1 MISNQQSDNG
11 QKENIKNL
19 GAKRARKMDTESNNG
34 TVSDILYP
42 ECHLNSPIVK
52 GKIAQLHTIMSL
64 PQPYDMDDDSI
75 LVITR
80 QKIKLNKLDKRQR
93 SIRRLK
99 LILTEKVNDLGKY
112 TFIRYPEMSKEM
124 FKLYIPGIN
133 SKVTELLLKADRTY
147 SQMTDGLRDL
157 WINVLSK
164 LASKNDGSNYD
175 LNEEINNISKVHTTY
190 KSDKWYNPFK
200 TWFTIKYDMRRL
212 QKARNEITFN
222 VGKDYNL
229 LEDQKNF
236 LLIHPELVLILDKQN
251 YNGYLITPELVLM
264 YCDVVEGR
272 WNISACAKL
281 DPKLQ
286 SMYQKGNNLWEVID
300 KLFPIMGEKTFDVI
314 SLLEP
319 LALSLIQTHDPV
331 KQLRGAFLNHV
342 LSEMELIFES
352 GESIREF
359 LSVDYIDKI
368 LDIFNESTI
377 DEIAEIFSFF
387 RTFGHPPLEASIAAE
402 KVRKYMYIEKQL
414 KFDTVNKCHAIFC
427 TIIINGYR
435 ERHGGQWPPVTLP
448 DHAHEFI
455 INAYGSNSA
464 ISYENAVDYY
474 QSFIGIKFNKFIE
487 PQLDEDLTIY
497 MKDKALSPKK
507 SNWDTVYPA
516 SNLLYRTNASNES
529 RRLVEVFI
537 ADSKFDPHQILD
549 YVESGD
555 WLDDPEFNISYS
567 LKEKEIKQE
576 GRLFAKMTYKMRAT
590 QVLSETLLANNIGKF
605 FQENGM
611 VKGEIE
617 LLKRL
622 TTISI
627 SGVPRYNEVYNNSK
641 SHTDDLKTYN
651 KISNLNLSSNQKSKK
666 FEFKSTDIYNDGY
679 ETVSCFLTT
688 DLKKYC
694 LNWRYEST
702 ALFGETCNQ
711 IFGLNKLF
719 NWLHPRLEGSTIY
732 VGDPYCPPSDKE
744 HISLEDH
751 PDSGF
756 YVHNPRGGIEGFC
769 QKLWTLIS
777 ISAIHLA
784 AVRIG
789 VRVTAMVQGD
799 NQAIAV
805 TTRVPNNYDYRIKK
819 EIVYKDV
826 VRFFDSLREVMD
838 DLGHELKLNET
849 IISSKM
855 FIYSKRIYYDGRI
868 LPQALKALSRCVF
881 WSETVIDETR
891 SASSNLATSFAKAI
905 ENGYS
910 PVLGYACSI
919 FKNIQQ
925 LYIALGMN
933 INPTITQN
941 IKDQYFKNSN
951 WMQYASLIP
960 ASVGGFNYMAMSR
973 CFVRNIGDPSVA
985 ALADIKRFIKANLL
999 DRSVLYRI
1007 MNQEP
1012 GESSFLDWAS
1022 DPYSCNLPQS
1032 QNITTMIKNITARNV
1047 LQDSPNPLLS
1057 GLFTNTMIEEDE
1069 ELAEFLMDR
1078 KVILP
1083 RVAHDILDNS
1093 LTGIRNAIAGMLDT
1107 TKSLI
1112 RVGINRGGL
1121 TYSLLRKISN
1131 YDLVQYETL
1140 SRTLRLIVSD
1150 KIRYED
1156 MCSVDL
1162 AIALRQK
1169 MWIHLSGGRMI
1180 SGLETPDPLELLSGV
1195 VITGSE
1201 HCKICYSSDGT
1212 NPYTWMYLPGNIK
1225 IGSAETG
1232 VSSLRVP
1239 YFGSVTDERS
1249 EAQLGYIKNLSK
1261 PAKAAIRIAMI
1272 YTWAFGNDEISWM
1285 EASQIAQTRANFTL
1299 DSLKILTP
1307 VATSTNLSHRLKDTA
1322 TQMKFSSTSLIRV
1335 SRFIT
1340 MSNDNMS
1347 IKEANETKDTNLI
1360 YQQIMLTGL
1369 SVFEYLFRL
1378 KETTGHNP
1386 IVMHLHIEDECC
1398 IKESFNDEHI
1408 NPESTLELIR
1418 YPESNEFIY
1427 DKDPLKDVDLSKLMV
1442 IKDHSYTIDM
1452 NYWDDTDIIHAISIC
1467 TAITIA
1473 DTMSQLDRD
1482 NLKEIIVIANDDDI
1496 NSLITEFL
1504 TLDILVF
1511 LKTFGGLLVN
1521 QFAYTLY
1528 SLKIEG
1534 RDLIW
1539 DYIMRTLRDT
1549 SHSILKVLS
1558 NALSHPKVFK
1568 RFWDCGVLNP
1578 IYGPNTASQDQIKLA
1593 LSICEYALDLFMREW
1608 LNGVSLEIYICD
1620 SDMEVANDRKQAFIS
1635 RHLSFVCCLAEIAS
1649 FGPNLLNLTYLER
1662 LDLLKQYLELNIK
1675 EDPTLKYVQISGL
1688 LIKSF
1693 PSTVTYVRKTAI
1705 KYLRIRGIS
1714 PPEVIDDWDP
1724 IEDEN
1729 MLDNIVKTI
1738 NDNCNK
1744 DNKGNKINNFWG
1756 LALKNYQVLKIR
1768 SITSDSDDNDRLDAS
1783 TSGLTLPQGGNYLS
1797 HQLRLFGINS
1807 TSCLKALELSQILMK
1822 EVNKDKDR
1830 LFLGEGAGAML
1841 ACYDATLGPAIN
1853 YYNSG
1858 LNITDV
1864 IGQRE
1869 LKIFPSEVSLVGKKL
1884 GNVTQILN
1892 RVKVL
1897 FNGNPNSTWIG
1908 NMECESLIWS
1918 ELNDKSIG
1926 LVHCDM
1932 EGAIGKSEE
1941 TVLHEHYSVI
1951 RITYLIGDDDVV
1963 LVSKIIPTI
1972 TPNWSRILYLY
1983 KLYWKDVSIISLKT
1997 SNPASTE
2004 LYLISKDAY
2013 CTIME
2018 PSEVVLSKLK
2028 RLSLLEENN
2037 LLKWIILSKKRNNEW
2052 LHHEI
2057 KEGERDYGVMRP
2069 YHMALQI
2076 FGFQI
2081 NLNHLA
2087 KEFLSTPDLTNINN
2101 IIQSFQRTIKD
2112 VLFEWINITHDD
2124 KRHKLGGRYNIFP
2137 LKNKGKLRL
2146 LSRRL
2151 VLSWISLSLST
2162 RLLTGR
2168 FPDEKFEHRAQT
2180 GYVSLADTDLES
2192 LKLLSK
2198 NIIKNYRECIGS
2210 ISYWFLTKEVKIL
2223 MKLIGGA
2230 KLLGIPRQYKE
2241 PEEQL
2246 LENYNQ
2252 HDEFDID

>member
-1 MISNQQSDNG
+1 MDN
-11 QKENIKNL
+11 
-19 GAKRARKMDTESNNG
+19 ESNSG
-34 TVSDILYP
+34 TTSDILYP

-80 QKIKLNKLDKRQR
+80 QKIRLNKLDKRQR
-93 SIRRLK
+93 SIRK
-99 LILTEKVNDLGKY
+99 LRSVLIERVRDLGKY
-112 TFIRYPEMSKEM
+112 NFIRYPEMSNEM
-124 FKLYIPGIN
+124 FQLCIPGIN
-133 SKVTELLLKADRTY
+133 NRINELLTKAHRTY
-147 SQMTDGLRDL
+147 NQMTDGLRNL
-157 WINVLSK
+157 WVTILSK
-164 LASKNDGSNYD
+164 LASRNDGNNYD
-175 LNEEINNISKVHTTY
+175 IKEDISNISSVHTIY
-190 KSDKWYNPFK
+190 QSDRWYNPFK

-212 QKARNEITFN
+212 QKARGEITCSKY
-222 VGKDYNL
+222 KDYNL
-229 LEDQKNF
+229 LEDQKNI
-236 LLIHPELVLILDKQN
+236 LMIHTELVLILDKQN
-251 YNGYLITPELVLM
+251 YKGYIMTPELVLM

-272 WNISACAKL
+272 WNISSCAKL
-281 DPKLQ
+281 DPKLYP
-286 SMYQKGNNLWEVID
+286 MYHKGNSLWEIID
-300 KLFPIMGEKTFDVI
+300 RLFPILGEKTFDII

-319 LALSLIQTHDPV
+319 LALSLIQTYDPV

-342 LSEMELIFES
+342 LSEME
-352 GESIREF
+352 SILEIKCEIEGI
-359 LSVDYIDKI
+359 SEVDYIDKI
-368 LDIFNESTI
+368 LDIFKESTI

-402 KVRKYMYIEKQL
+402 KVRKYMYAEKCL
-414 KFDTVNKCHAIFC
+414 KFDTINKCHAIFC

-435 ERHGGQWPPVTLP
+435 ERHGGQWPPITLP
-448 DHAHEFI
+448 SHAHEFI

-474 QSFIGIKFNKFIE
+474 KSFIGIKFNKFIE

-507 SNWDTVYPA
+507 SNWDTVYPS
-516 SNLLYRTNASNES
+516 SNLLYRTNTSHDS

-537 ADSKFDPHQILD
+537 ADSKFDPHQVLE

-555 WLDDPEFNISYS
+555 WLHDSEFNISYS

-576 GRLFAKMTYKMRAT
+576 GRLFAKMTYKMRAA

-622 TTISI
+622 TTISM
-627 SGVPRYNEVYNNSK
+627 SGVPRYNEVYNNPK
-641 SHTDDLKTYN
+641 SYTDELKTYN
-651 KISNLNLSSNQKSKK
+651 TISNSNLSSNKEFKK
-666 FEFKSTDIYNDGY
+666 FEFKSTDVYSDGY

-702 ALFGETCNQ
+702 ALFGDTCNQ
-711 IFGLNKLF
+711 IFGLKELF
-719 NWLHPRLEGSTIY
+719 NWLHPRLEKSTIY
-732 VGDPYCPPSDKE
+732 VGDPYCPPLDAE
-744 HISLEDH
+744 HLPLDDH
-751 PDSGF
+751 SDSGF
-756 YVHNPRGGIEGFC
+756 YVHNPKGGIEGFC

-777 ISAIHLA
+777 ISAIHLS
-784 AVRIG
+784 AVKIG

-805 TTRVPNNYDYRIKK
+805 TTRVPNNYDYKTKK

-881 WSETVIDETR
+881 WSETIIDETR

-910 PVLGYACSI
+910 PVLGYVCSI

-941 IKDQYFKNSN
+941 IKDQYFRNTH
-951 WMQYASLIP
+951 WMKYASLIP
-960 ASVGGFNYMAMSR
+960 ASIGGFNYMAMSR
-973 CFVRNIGDPSVA
+973 CFVRNIGDPTVA

-999 DRSVLYRI
+999 DRGVLYRI

-1057 GLFTNTMIEEDE
+1057 GLFTSTMMEEDE

-1078 KVILP
+1078 RIILP

-1093 LTGIRNAIAGMLDT
+1093 LTGVRNAIAGMLDT

-1112 RVGINRGGL
+1112 RVGISRGGL
-1121 TYSLLRKISN
+1121 TYSLLRRISN

-1140 SRTLRLIVSD
+1140 SKTLRLIVSD
-1150 KIRYED
+1150 KIKYED

-1162 AIALRQK
+1162 AISLRQK
-1169 MWIHLSGGRMI
+1169 MWMHLSGGRI
-1180 SGLETPDPLELLSGV
+1180 INGLETPDPLELLSGII
-1195 VITGSE
+1195 ITGSE
-1201 HCKICYSSDGT
+1201 HCRICYSTEGES
-1212 NPYTWMYLPGNIK
+1212 PYTWMYLPGNLSIE
-1225 IGSAETG
+1225 SAEKG
-1232 VSSLRVP
+1232 IASLRVP
-1239 YFGSVTDERS
+1239 YFGSITDERS

-1261 PAKAAIRIAMI
+1261 PARAAIRIAMI
-1272 YTWAFGNDEISWM
+1272 YTWAFGNDEVSWM

-1307 VATSTNLSHRLKDTA
+1307 VTTSTNLSHRLKDTA

-1340 MSNDNMS
+1340 ISNDNMS

-1360 YQQIMLTGL
+1360 YQQVMLTGL
-1369 SVFEYLFRL
+1369 SIFEYLFRL
-1378 KETTGHNP
+1378 EESTGHNP
-1386 IVMHLHIEDECC
+1386 MVIHLHIEDKCC
-1398 IKESFNDEHI
+1398 VKESYNEDHI
-1408 NPESTLELIR
+1408 NPESTLELIK

-1427 DKDPLKDVDLSKLMV
+1427 DSDPLKDVDLSKLM
-1442 IKDHSYTIDM
+1442 IIRDHSYTIDM
-1452 NYWDDTDIIHAISIC
+1452 NYWDDIDIIHAISIC

-1482 NLKEIIVIANDDDI
+1482 NLKELIVIANDDDI

-1504 TLDILVF
+1504 TLDIMVF

-1528 SLKIEG
+1528 GLKIEG
-1534 RDLIW
+1534 RDPIW
-1539 DYIMRTLRDT
+1539 DYITRTLKDT
-1549 SHSILKVLS
+1549 SHSVLKVLS

-1568 RFWDCGVLNP
+1568 KFWDYGVLNP

-1593 LSICEYALDLFMREW
+1593 LSICEYSLDLFMREW
-1608 LNGVSLEIYICD
+1608 LNGASLEIYICD
-1620 SDMEVANDRKQAFIS
+1620 SDMEIANDRRQAFIS
-1635 RHLSFVCCLAEIAS
+1635 RHLAFVCCLAEVAS
-1649 FGPNLLNLTYLER
+1649 YGPNLLGMTYLER
-1662 LDLLKQYLELNIK
+1662 LDELKQYLDLNIR

-1705 KYLRIRGIS
+1705 KYLRIRGID
-1714 PPEVIDDWDP
+1714 PPSVLEDWDP

-1729 MLDNIVKTI
+1729 ILDNIVKTV
-1738 NDNCNK
+1738 NDNCN
-1744 DNKGNKINNFWG
+1744 DNQKISKNNYFWG
-1756 LALKNYQVLKIR
+1756 LAFKNYQIVRIR
-1768 SITSDSDDNDRLDAS
+1768 SITSDSKIDEAS
-1783 TSGLTLPQGGNYLS
+1783 VNTTHGLTLPEGGNYIS
-1797 HQLRLFGINS
+1797 HQLRLFGVNS
-1807 TSCLKALELSQILMK
+1807 TSCLKALELSQILMR
-1822 EVNKDKDR
+1822 EVKKDKDR

-1941 TVLHEHYSVI
+1941 TVLHEHYSII
-1951 RITYLIGDDDVV
+1951 RITYLVGDDDVV

-1972 TPNWSRILYLY
+1972 TPNWSKILYLY
-1983 KLYWKDVSIISLKT
+1983 RLYWKDVRVISLKT

-2013 CTIME
+2013 CTVME
-2018 PSEVVLSKLK
+2018 PSNLILSKLK
-2028 RLSLLEENN
+2028 RISSIEENN
-2037 LLKWIILSKKRNNEW
+2037 LLKWIILSKRKNNEW
-2052 LHHEI
+2052 LQHEI

-2069 YHMALQI
+2069 YHTALQI

-2087 KEFLSTPDLTNINN
+2087 KEFLSTPDLTNINVV
-2101 IIQSFQRTIKD
+2101 IQSFIRTIKD
-2112 VLFEWINITHDD
+2112 VIFEWINVTHDN
-2124 KRHKLGGRYNIFP
+2124 KRRKLGGKYNLFP
-2137 LKNKGKLRL
+2137 LKNKGKLKL
-2146 LSRRL
+2146 ISRRL

-2168 FPDEKFEHRAQT
+2168 FPDEKFESRAQT

-2192 LKLLSK
+2192 LQLLSK
-2198 NIIKNYRECIGS
+2198 SLIKDYKEHIGL
-2210 ISYWFLTKEVKIL
+2210 ISYWFLTKEIKIL
-2223 MKLIGGA
+2223 MKLIGGV
-2230 KLLGIPRQYKE
+2230 KLLGIPKQYKE
-2241 PEEQL
+2241 LDHSLSQ
-2246 LENYNQ
+2246 NYEYD
-2252 HDEFDID
+2252 DEFDID

>member
-1 MISNQQSDNG
+1 MEFETQN
-11 QKENIKNL
+11 
-19 GAKRARKMDTESNNG
+19 RT
-34 TVSDILYP
+34 TSDILYP

-64 PQPYDMDDDSI
+64 PQPYDMDDSSI
-75 LVITR
+75 LNITR
-80 QKIKLNKLDKRQR
+80 HKLKLNKLDKRQR
-93 SIRRLK
+93 SIRK
-99 LILTEKVNDLGKY
+99 LRPILIEKVADLGKY
-112 TFIRYPEMSKEM
+112 TFIRYPDMSYDM
-124 FKLYIPGIN
+124 FHLHIPGI
-133 SKVTELLLKADRTY
+133 TTRLDDLLGRAQKTY
-147 SQMTDGLRDL
+147 NGMTDGLRNL

-164 LASKNDGSNYD
+164 LASTNDRCTYD
-175 LNEEINNISKVHTTY
+175 INEDISNISNVHTVY
-190 KSDKWYNPFK
+190 QSDRWFGPFK

-212 QKARNEITFN
+212 QKGKNEILCSN
-222 VGKDYNL
+222 QKDYNL
-229 LEDQKNF
+229 LEDLKNI
-236 LLIHPELVLILDKQN
+236 LVIHSEFVLVLDKQRHR
-251 YNGYLITPELVLM
+251 GYMLTPELVLM
-264 YCDVVEGR
+264 YCDVIEGR
-272 WNISACAKL
+272 WNISSCAKL
-281 DPKLQ
+281 DPKLY
-286 SMYQKGNNLWEVID
+286 SMHIKGNSLWDVID
-300 KLFPIMGEKTFDVI
+300 GLFPILGEKIFDII

-319 LALSLIQTHDPV
+319 LALSLIQTYDPV

-342 LSEMELIFES
+342 LAEMES
-352 GESIREF
+352 V
-359 LSVDYIDKI
+359 LSTKQNTDETNNIDYIDRI
-368 LDIFNESTI
+368 LDVFKGSTI

-402 KVRKYMYIEKQL
+402 KVRKYMYAEKSL
-414 KFDTVNKCHAIFC
+414 NFDTINKCHAVFC

-435 ERHGGQWPPVTLP
+435 ERHGGQWPPVVLP
-448 DHAHEFI
+448 AHAHEFI
-455 INAYGSNSA
+455 RNAYGTNSA
-464 ISYENAVDYY
+464 LSYENAVDYY
-474 QSFIGIKFNKFIE
+474 QSFIGIKFTQFIE

-516 SNLLYRTNASNES
+516 ANLLYRISSSCES
-529 RRLVEVFI
+529 RRLVEVFV
-537 ADSKFDPHQILD
+537 ADKKFDPHQVLE
-549 YVESGD
+549 YVESGY
-555 WLDDPEFNISYS
+555 WLEDPEFNISYS

-576 GRLFAKMTYKMRAT
+576 GRLFAKMTYKMRAA
-590 QVLSETLLANNIGKF
+590 QVLAETLLANNIGKF

-622 TTISI
+622 TTISM
-627 SGVPRYNEVYNNSK
+627 SGVPRHNEIYNNSK
-641 SHTDDLKTYN
+641 SYSDEIKNYETIVNSELFSKNKTR
-651 KISNLNLSSNQKSKK
+651 K

-679 ETVSCFLTT
+679 ETISCFLTT

-711 IFGLNKLF
+711 IFGLRELF
-719 NWLHPRLEGSTIY
+719 NWLHPRLEKSTIY
-732 VGDPYCPPSDKE
+732 VGDPYCPPADTE
-744 HISLEDH
+744 HLSLDDH

-784 AVRIG
+784 AVKID

-805 TTRVPNNYDYRIKK
+805 TTRVPTNYDYKTKK

-881 WSETVIDETR
+881 WSETIIDETR

-910 PVLGYACSI
+910 PVLGYVCSI

-941 IKDQYFKNSN
+941 IKDQYFRNPN
-951 WMQYASLIP
+951 WLKYASLIP

-973 CFVRNIGDPSVA
+973 CFVRNIGDPAVA
-985 ALADIKRFIKANLL
+985 ALADIKRFITVNLI
-999 DRSVLYRI
+999 DRGVLYRI

-1057 GLFTNTMIEEDE
+1057 GLFTPTMIEEDE

-1078 KVILP
+1078 KIILP

-1121 TYSLLRKISN
+1121 TYNLLRKIST

-1140 SRTLRLIVSD
+1140 SKTLKLVVSD

-1162 AIALRQK
+1162 AISLRQK
-1169 MWIHLSGGRMI
+1169 MWIHLSGGRI
-1180 SGLETPDPLELLSGV
+1180 INGLETPDPLELLSGIL
-1195 VITGSE
+1195 ITGSE
-1201 HCKICYSSDGT
+1201 HCRICYSTEGNS
-1212 NPYTWMYLPGNIK
+1212 PYTWMYLPNNLN
-1225 IGSAETG
+1225 IGSAESG
-1232 VSSLRVP
+1232 ISSLRVP

-1299 DSLKILTP
+1299 DNLKILTP
-1307 VATSTNLSHRLKDTA
+1307 VTTSTNLSHRLKDTA
-1322 TQMKFSSTSLIRV
+1322 TQMKFSSTSLVRV

-1340 MSNDNMS
+1340 ISNDNMT

-1360 YQQIMLTGL
+1360 YQQVMLTGL
-1369 SVFEYLFRL
+1369 STFEYLFRL
-1378 KETTGHNP
+1378 KDNTGHNP
-1386 IVMHLHIEDECC
+1386 TVMHLHIEDKCC
-1398 IKESFNDEHI
+1398 IKESYNDEHI
-1408 NPESTLELIR
+1408 NPESTLELIK

-1427 DKDPLKDVDLSKLMV
+1427 DKDPLKDIDLSKLMS
-1442 IKDHSYTIDM
+1442 IRDHSYTIDM
-1452 NYWDDTDIIHAISIC
+1452 NYWDDEDIIHAISIC
-1467 TAITIA
+1467 TASTIA

-1482 NLKEIIVIANDDDI
+1482 NLKELVVIANDDDI

-1504 TLDILVF
+1504 TLDILIF

-1521 QFAYTLY
+1521 QFAYTIY
-1528 SLKIEG
+1528 GLKIEG
-1534 RDLIW
+1534 RDPIW
-1539 DYIMRTLRDT
+1539 DYITRTLRDT
-1549 SHSILKVLS
+1549 SHSVLKVLS

-1578 IYGPNTASQDQIKLA
+1578 IYGPNIASQDQIRLA
-1593 LSICEYALDLFMREW
+1593 LSVCEYSLDLFMREW
-1608 LNGVSLEIYICD
+1608 LNGSSLEIYICD
-1620 SDMEVANDRKQAFIS
+1620 SDMEIADDRRQAFIS
-1635 RHLSFVCCLAEIAS
+1635 RHLAFVCCLAEIAS
-1649 FGPNLLNLTYLER
+1649 LGPDLTNLTYLER
-1662 LDLLKQYLELNIK
+1662 LETLKCYLDLNIK
-1675 EDPTLKYVQISGL
+1675 EDPTLKYVQVSGL

-1705 KYLRIRGIS
+1705 KHLRIRGIS
-1714 PPEVIDDWDP
+1714 PPSIIEDWDP
-1724 IEDEN
+1724 VEDEN
-1729 MLDNIVKTI
+1729 ILDNIAKVI
-1738 NDNCNK
+1738 SDNCDNNWSKNK
-1744 DNKGNKINNFWG
+1744 NKCNYFWG
-1756 LALKNYQVLKIR
+1756 LSLKNYQVIKVR
-1768 SITSDSDDNDRLDAS
+1768 SITINSEIPE
-1783 TSGLTLPQGGNYLS
+1783 TSIQTNHGLLLPEGGNYLS
-1797 HQLRLFGINS
+1797 HQLRLFGVNS
-1807 TSCLKALELSQILMK
+1807 TSCLKALELSQILMR
-1822 EVNKDKDR
+1822 EVSKDKDR

-1841 ACYDATLGPAIN
+1841 ACYDATLGPAMN

-1864 IGQRE
+1864 VGQRE
-1869 LKIFPSEVSLVGKKL
+1869 LRIFPSEVSLVGKKL

-1951 RITYLIGDDDVV
+1951 RITYLVGDDDVI
-1963 LVSKIIPTI
+1963 LVSKIIPSL
-1972 TPNWSRILYLY
+1972 TPNWSKIITLY
-1983 KLYWKDVSIISLKT
+1983 KLYWKDVRIISLKT

-2004 LYLISKDAY
+2004 LYLISKEAY
-2013 CTIME
+2013 CTVME
-2018 PSEVVLSKLK
+2018 PSSVILSKLN
-2028 RLSLLEENN
+2028 RISPMEENN
-2037 LLKWIILSKKRNNEW
+2037 LLKWVIISKKKNNEW
-2052 LHHEI
+2052 LRHEI
-2057 KEGERDYGVMRP
+2057 NEGERDYGIMRP
-2069 YHMALQI
+2069 YHTALQI

-2087 KEFLSTPDLTNINN
+2087 REFLTSPDLTNINV
-2101 IIQSFQRTIKD
+2101 IIQSFIRTMKD
-2112 VLFEWINITHDD
+2112 VIFEWINITHST
-2124 KRHKLGGRYNIFP
+2124 KRYKLGGKYNLFP
-2137 LKNKGKLRL
+2137 LRDKGKMKLI
-2146 LSRRL
+2146 SRR
-2151 VLSWISLSLST
+2151 VILSWISLSLST

-2168 FPDEKFEHRAQT
+2168 FPDERFESRAQA

-2192 LKLLSK
+2192 LKLLPK
-2198 NIIKNYRECIGS
+2198 GIIQNYKDHIGS
-2210 ISYWFLTKEVKIL
+2210 ISYWFITREIKIL
-2223 MKLIGGA
+2223 MKLIGGV
-2230 KLLGIPRQYKE
+2230 KLLGIPRHHKQLDDQVSQYDE
-2241 PEEQL
+2241 YL
-2246 LENYNQ
+2246 N
-2252 HDEFDID
+2252 EFDID